1 MRKTPP
7 PAPPRRGEGRQ
18 KRFGMALSLA
28 AALVVTILAGC
39 GTKGQPP
46 ALAAPVQVAL
56 QASGGSATLGHATLT
71 PTYGAHVVVYM
82 HGKLLP
88 YSDPQTPA
96 QLRQG
101 GCYGKVVA
109 PLTANAPRDGSQVA
123 VQPGAENGANVAHAI
138 DANWYVVVLESSAP
152 DAKPI
157 SCGHPISNLRQYFDL
172 YEPDKVDQ
180 GIALGIT
187 LFESIIITQV
197 DVSLAKAAPQATQ
210 WSIHSGGCDGSALA
224 SGAIAAGA
232 TTASGIAFASLDTH
246 SWWLALTPTGADAP
260 SACVQAG

>member
-1 MRKTPP
+1 M
-7 PAPPRRGEGRQ
+7 
-18 KRFGMALSLA
+18 
-28 AALVVTILAGC
+28 ILAGC

-46 ALAAPVQVAL
+46 TLAAPVQVAL

-82 HGKLLP
+82 HGKLIP

-123 VQPGAENGANVAHAI
+123 VQPEAEKGANVAHAV

-157 SCGHPISNLRQYFDL
+157 SCGHPLNDLRQYFDL
-172 YEPDKVDQ
+172 YEPDMVDQ
-180 GIALGIT
+180 GVGLGIA
-187 LFESIIITQV
+187 LFESITITQV
-197 DVSLAKAAPQATQ
+197 DVSLAKAAPQAAQ
-210 WSIHSGGCDGSALA
+210 WSIHKGGCDGGTLA

-232 TTASGIAFASLDTH
+232 TTASGIAFAPLDTGQ
-246 SWWLALTPTGADAP
+246 WWLALTPSGADAP
-260 SACVQAG
+260 SVCVKAG